1 MGYSKNNPKRDIFS
15 DKGLFQEIRKI
26 SMKQPIFITKGIRKR
41 INKGQC

>member
-15 DKGLFQEIRKI
+15 DKEIRKI